1 MNCTV
6 IDNTDLDNLKN
17 PELETIKVK
26 AEQFDYHL
34 LLKEDRETLEK
45 LAQQPDLD
53 HIKQK
58 SKDLGYIP
66 VKEEEHQNY
75 TVWLTIH
82 QLIILLKSR
91 NITDTSQSKK
101 LNSNH

>member
-1 MNCTV
+1 M
-6 IDNTDLDNLKN
+6 
-17 PELETIKVK
+17 K
-26 AEQFDYHL
+26 AEQFGYHL
-34 LLKEDRETLEK
+34 LLKEDREALEK

-66 VKEEEHQNY
+66 VKEEHQKLHI
-75 TVWLTIH
+75 WLTIH

>member
-1 MNCTV
+1 M
-6 IDNTDLDNLKN
+6 
-17 PELETIKVK
+17 K
-26 AEQFDYHL
+26 AEQFGYHL

-66 VKEEEHQNY
+66 VKEEEHQKLHNLAHNPSIDHIIEKVE
-75 TVWLTIH
+75 TLRIH
-82 QLIILLKSR
+82 PNQR
-91 NITDTSQSKK
+91 N
-101 LNSNH
+101 

>member
-17 PELETIKVK
+17 PKLETIKVK

-58 SKDLGYIP
+58 SKDLGTYLS
-66 VKEEEHQNY
+66 KKKNTKTTQFG
-75 TVWLTIH
+75 
-82 QLIILLKSR
+82 
-91 NITDTSQSKK
+91 SQSI
-101 LNSNH
+101 N